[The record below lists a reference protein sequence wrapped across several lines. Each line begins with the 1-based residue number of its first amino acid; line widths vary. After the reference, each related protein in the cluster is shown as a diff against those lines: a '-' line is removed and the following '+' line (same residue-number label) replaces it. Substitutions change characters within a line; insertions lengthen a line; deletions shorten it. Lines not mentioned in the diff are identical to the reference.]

1 MLNVNHPAPLFT
13 IQDASRIAFELY
25 GLQAEARPLPGEH
38 DSNFYLKTGTGQEF
52 VLKVAHAAEQRN
64 NLDLQN
70 KALEHLATHDPSLLL
85 QQVCVT
91 STGESIAT
99 VSTID
104 GKKHFV
110 RLLTYVPGRILAE
123 VKPHSPALLHSLGGM
138 LGRLDRALQD
148 FTHPAAQRT
157 LRWDLRHAV
166 WIRDY
171 LQYITQPERRA
182 IVERFLSQFE
192 TQVLPVLP
200 TLPMSIIHGDP
211 NDYNV
216 LVSEADAGYRQV
228 VSLIDFVDV
237 VHTNTVCDLAVAAAY
252 AMLNKADP
260 LATAA
265 NVVAGYHEAF
275 PLTEAELDVLYPL
288 ICMRLCVSVVNSAYQ
303 QQVEPH
309 NDYLKISEQPAWAL
323 LEQLQGIHPRF
334 AYYTFRNACQLPPC
348 PDNSAIIQWLT
359 NNADNLGRVVEPD
372 LRTNNAVIFD
382 LSTGSRELGT
392 MAEVADLETFDRHVF
407 DYMKA
412 KQASVGIGR
421 YNEARLIYTGEQYKM
436 PGNDGPQWRTV
447 HIGLD
452 LFMQPGSPVLAP
464 LDGIVHSFR
473 NNDAPLDYGP
483 TIILQHT
490 IAE

>member
-216 LVSEADAGYRQV
+216 LVGEADAGHRQV

-237 VHTNTVCDLAVAAAY
+237 VRTNTVCDLAVAAAY

-260 LATAA
+260 LAAAA

-275 PLTEAELDVLYPL
+275 PLTQAELEVLYPL
-288 ICMRLCVSVVNSAYQ
+288 ICTRLCVSVVNSAYRQ
-303 QQVEPH
+303 KSEPH
-309 NDYLKISEQPAWAL
+309 NEYLTVSEQPAWAL
-323 LEQLQGIHPRF
+323 LEQLLNVHPRL
-334 AYYTFRNACQLPPC
+334 AHYTFRHACRLPAC
-348 PDNSAIIQWLT
+348 PNTGALTEWL
-359 NNADNLGRVVEPD
+359 ASHVSEIGRVVEPD
-372 LRTNNAVIFD
+372 LRSANPLIFD
-382 LSTGSRELGT
+382 LSVGSRELGSL
-392 MAEVADLETFDRHVF
+392 AEVSDTGVF
-407 DYMKA
+407 TRRIFERMRA
-412 KQASVGIGR
+412 ANSTVGIGR
-421 YNEARLIYTGEQYKM
+421 YNEVRPIYTSEIFKTE
-436 PGNDGPQWRTV
+436 GNDGPEWRTV
-447 HIGLD
+447 HLGLD
-452 LFMQPGSPVLAP
+452 LFMEAGSPVLAP
-464 LDGIVHSFR
+464 LDATNFSR
-473 NNDAPLDYGP
+473 SSRCTA
-483 TIILQHT
+483 T
-490 IAE
+490 

>member
-70 KALEHLATHDPSLLL
+70 KALEHLATHDSSLLL

-138 LGRLDRALQD
+138 LGRLDRALQ
-148 FTHPAAQRT
+148 
-157 LRWDLRHAV
+157 
-166 WIRDY
+166 
-171 LQYITQPERRA
+171 YITQPERRA

-216 LVSEADAGYRQV
+216 LVGEADAGHRQV

-237 VHTNTVCDLAVAAAY
+237 VRTNTVCD
-252 AMLNKADP
+252 
-260 LATAA
+260 
-265 NVVAGYHEAF
+265 
-275 PLTEAELDVLYPL
+275 
-288 ICMRLCVSVVNSAYQ
+288 
-303 QQVEPH
+303 
-309 NDYLKISEQPAWAL
+309 
-323 LEQLQGIHPRF
+323 
-334 AYYTFRNACQLPPC
+334 
-348 PDNSAIIQWLT
+348 
-359 NNADNLGRVVEPD
+359 
-372 LRTNNAVIFD
+372 
-382 LSTGSRELGT
+382 
-392 MAEVADLETFDRHVF
+392 
-407 DYMKA
+407 
-412 KQASVGIGR
+412 
-421 YNEARLIYTGEQYKM
+421 
-436 PGNDGPQWRTV
+436 
-447 HIGLD
+447 
-452 LFMQPGSPVLAP
+452 
-464 LDGIVHSFR
+464 
-473 NNDAPLDYGP
+473 
-483 TIILQHT
+483 
-490 IAE
+490 